1 MTMTNNTKM
10 VLAAALLLG
19 TASAA
24 LANDVETN
32 PSTAQST
39 REWQEYLGQSS
50 KHMGGNSYGYFASPS
65 QRDDSA
71 QWNGKGRSR

>member
-1 MTMTNNTKM
+1 MITNTKI

-24 LANDVETN
+24 LANDIETN

-39 REWQEYLGQSS
+39 REWQDYLGQSS
-50 KHMGGNSYGYFASPS
+50 KHMGSASYYYSASPS
-65 QRDDSA
+65 QREDAA
-71 QWNGKGRSR
+71 QSGAKGRSR